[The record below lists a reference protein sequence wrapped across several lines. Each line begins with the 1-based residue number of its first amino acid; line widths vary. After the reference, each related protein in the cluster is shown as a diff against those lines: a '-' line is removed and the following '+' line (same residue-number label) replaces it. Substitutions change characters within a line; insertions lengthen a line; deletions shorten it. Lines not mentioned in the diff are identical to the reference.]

1 MGLFGDILSTVGKVA
16 VDAVKSGKAEEIIKS
31 MAGGANGNGGF
42 DIGSGL
48 KAALKV
54 GIETAAK
61 NLGAEDGYLA
71 DAAVRIGLPKEAITT
86 FNVVQ
91 QVSSNPTF
99 NSMLNASGISIPDS
113 DTIIKLFNRAAE
125 NAAPKSIDIFTN
137 AITNIS
143 FADAEQLL
151 FGADNA
157 ATQYL
162 QKNTFTQLTDAFVPS
177 ITDSLNTIKVANV
190 TPTSAWNTYAT
201 YNNKLVELLDS
212 NTAKMALE
220 MARKLGVVPDEY
232 FEKLRTINQVNP
244 DLSGYITGEALNGL
258 FTKVSEKEYDIRH
271 NASARV
277 SDVLQSVFGRLDNK
291 G

>member
-1 MGLFGDILSTVGKVA
+1 MGLFGNILSMAEKAIKDGTAEKVINA
-16 VDAVKSGKAEEIIKS
+16 ISGAK
-31 MAGGANGNGGF
+31 NGNGSF

-48 KAALKV
+48 KAALQV

-71 DAAVRIGLPKEAITT
+71 DAAVRIGLPKEAVTT
-86 FNVVQ
+86 FGAVQ
-91 QVSSNPTF
+91 SIASNQTF
-99 NSMLNASGISIPDS
+99 NSLLNASGLSIPDS

-125 NAAPKSIDIFTN
+125 NAAPKSINIFVN

-143 FADAEQLL
+143 FADAEKLL
-151 FGADNA
+151 FGEDNA

-162 QKNTFTQLTDAFVPS
+162 HTNTFDQLTNAFVPS

-190 TPTSAWNTYAT
+190 TPTDAWNTYAT
-201 YNNKLVELLDS
+201 YNNKLVEILDN

-220 MARKLGVVPDEY
+220 MARKMGVLSDDI
-232 FEKLRTINQVNP
+232 FEKIRGINEVNP
-244 DLSGYITGEALNGL
+244 NLSGYITGEALNGL

-277 SDVLQSVFGRLDNK
+277 SDVLQSVFGRLDK
-291 G
+291 

>member
-1 MGLFGDILSTVGKVA
+1 MA
-16 VDAVKSGKAEEIIKS
+16 EKAIKDGTAAEVINAITNS
-31 MAGGANGNGGF
+31 NSKGGGF

-86 FNVVQ
+86 FGAVQ
-91 QVSSNPTF
+91 SIASNQTF
-99 NSMLNASGISIPDS
+99 NSMLNASGLSIPDS

-125 NAAPKSIDIFTN
+125 NAAPKSIDIFVN
-137 AITNIS
+137 AISNIS
-143 FADAEQLL
+143 FADAEKLL
-151 FGADNA
+151 FGEDNA
-157 ATQYL
+157 ATSYL
-162 QKNTFTQLTDAFVPS
+162 RTNTFDQLTNAFVPS

-190 TPTSAWNTYAT
+190 TPTDAWNTYAT
-201 YNNKLVELLDS
+201 YNNKLVEILDN

-220 MARKLGVVPDEY
+220 MARKLGVLSDDI
-232 FEKLRTINQVNP
+232 FEKVRGINMVNP
-244 DLSGYITGEALNGL
+244 NLSGYITGEALNGL

-277 SDVLQSVFGRLDNK
+277 SDVLQNVFGKLDK
-291 G
+291 

>member
-1 MGLFGDILSTVGKVA
+1 MGLFGNILSMA
-16 VDAVKSGKAEEIIKS
+16 EKAIKDGTAAEVINAITNS
-31 MAGGANGNGGF
+31 NSKGGGF

-86 FNVVQ
+86 FGAVQ
-91 QVSSNPTF
+91 SIASNQTF
-99 NSMLNASGISIPDS
+99 NSMLNASGLSIPDS

-125 NAAPKSIDIFTN
+125 NAAPKSIDIFVN
-137 AITNIS
+137 AISNIS
-143 FADAEQLL
+143 FADAEKLL
-151 FGADNA
+151 FGEDNA
-157 ATQYL
+157 ATSYL
-162 QKNTFTQLTDAFVPS
+162 RTNTFDQLTNAFVPS

-190 TPTSAWNTYAT
+190 TPTDAWNTYAT
-201 YNNKLVELLDS
+201 YNNKLVEILDN

-220 MARKLGVVPDEY
+220 MARKLGVLSDDI
-232 FEKLRTINQVNP
+232 FEKVRGINMVNP
-244 DLSGYITGEALNGL
+244 NLSGYITGEALNGL

-277 SDVLQSVFGRLDNK
+277 SDVLQNVFGKLDK
-291 G
+291 

>member
-1 MGLFGDILSTVGKVA
+1 
-16 VDAVKSGKAEEIIKS
+16 

-42 DIGSGL
+42 DVSSGL

-91 QVSSNPTF
+91 QVSSNPAF
-99 NSMLNASGISIPDS
+99 NSMLNASGLSIPDS

-125 NAAPKSIDIFTN
+125 NAAPKSIDIFAN

-190 TPTSAWNTYAT
+190 TPTAAWNTYAT

-244 DLSGYITGEALNGL
+244 DVSGYITGEALNGL

-291 G
+291 

>member
-1 MGLFGDILSTVGKVA
+1 MGLFGNILSMAEKAIKDGTAEKVINA
-16 VDAVKSGKAEEIIKS
+16 ISGAK
-31 MAGGANGNGGF
+31 NGNGSF

-48 KAALKV
+48 KAALQV

-71 DAAVRIGLPKEAITT
+71 DAAVRIGLPKEAVTT
-86 FNVVQ
+86 FGAVQ
-91 QVSSNPTF
+91 SIASNQTF
-99 NSMLNASGISIPDS
+99 NSLLNASGLSIPDS

-125 NAAPKSIDIFTN
+125 NAAPKSIDIFVN

-143 FADAEQLL
+143 FADAEKLL
-151 FGADNA
+151 FGEDNA

-162 QKNTFTQLTDAFVPS
+162 HTNTFDQLTNAFVPS

-190 TPTSAWNTYAT
+190 TPTDAWNTYAT
-201 YNNKLVELLDS
+201 YNNKLVEILDN

-220 MARKLGVVPDEY
+220 MARKMGVLSDDI
-232 FEKLRTINQVNP
+232 FEKIRGINEVNP
-244 DLSGYITGEALNGL
+244 NLSGYITGEALNGL

-277 SDVLQSVFGRLDNK
+277 SDVLQSVFGRLDK
-291 G
+291 

>member
-1 MGLFGDILSTVGKVA
+1 MGLFDNIL
-16 VDAVKSGKAEEIIKS
+16 S
-31 MAGGANGNGGF
+31 MAGKAIKDGTAAEVINAITNAKNGGGSF

-86 FNVVQ
+86 FNAVQ
-91 QVSSNPTF
+91 SIAGNQTF
-99 NSMLNASGISIPDS
+99 NSMLNASGLSIPDS

-125 NAAPKSIDIFTN
+125 NAAPKSIDIFVN
-137 AITNIS
+137 AISNIS
-143 FADAEQLL
+143 FSDAEKLL
-151 FGADNA
+151 FGEDNA
-157 ATQYL
+157 ATSYL
-162 QKNTFTQLTDAFVPS
+162 RTNTFDQLTNAFVPS

-190 TPTSAWNTYAT
+190 TPTDAWNTYAT
-201 YNNKLVELLDS
+201 YNNKLVEILDN
-212 NTAKMALE
+212 NTAKMGLE
-220 MARKLGVVPDEY
+220 MARKLGVLSDDI
-232 FEKLRTINQVNP
+232 FEKIRGINMVNP
-244 DLSGYITGEALNGL
+244 NLSGYITGEALNGL

-277 SDVLQSVFGRLDNK
+277 SDVLQNVFGRLDK
-291 G
+291 

>member
-16 VDAVKSGKAEEIIKS
+16 VDAVKSGKAEELIKT
-31 MAGGANGNGGF
+31 MAGGANGSGGF
-42 DIGSGL
+42 DVGSGL

-54 GIETAAK
+54 GIETAAQ

-86 FNVVQ
+86 FGAVQ
-91 QVSSNPTF
+91 QLSSNPAF
-99 NSMLNASGISIPDS
+99 NSILKTSGLSIPDS

-125 NAAPKSIDIFTN
+125 NAAPKSIDIFAD
-137 AITNIS
+137 AITKIS

-162 QKNTFTQLTDAFVPS
+162 HKNTFNQLTDAFVPS
-177 ITDSLNTIKVANV
+177 ITDSLNTIQVANV
-190 TPTSAWNTYAT
+190 TPTAAWNTYAT
-201 YNNKLVELLDS
+201 YNNKLVELLDN

-232 FEKLRTINQVNP
+232 FEKLRSIDMVNP
-244 DLSGYITGEALNGL
+244 NLSGYITGEALNGL
-258 FTKVSEKEYDIRH
+258 FTKVGEKEYDIRH

-277 SDVLQSVFGRLDNK
+277 SDVLQSVFGKLDNR

>member
-1 MGLFGDILSTVGKVA
+1 MGLFGNILSMA
-16 VDAVKSGKAEEIIKS
+16 EKAIKDGTAAEVINAITNS
-31 MAGGANGNGGF
+31 NSKGGGF

-86 FNVVQ
+86 FGAVQ
-91 QVSSNPTF
+91 SIASNQTF
-99 NSMLNASGISIPDS
+99 NSMLNASGLSIPDS

-125 NAAPKSIDIFTN
+125 NAAPKSIDIFVN
-137 AITNIS
+137 AISNIS
-143 FADAEQLL
+143 FADAEKLL
-151 FGADNA
+151 FGEDNA
-157 ATQYL
+157 ATSYL
-162 QKNTFTQLTDAFVPS
+162 RTNTFDQLTNAFVPS

-190 TPTSAWNTYAT
+190 TPTDAWNTYAT
-201 YNNKLVELLDS
+201 YNNKLVEILDN

-220 MARKLGVVPDEY
+220 MARKLGVLSDDI
-232 FEKLRTINQVNP
+232 FEKVRRINMVNP
-244 DLSGYITGEALNGL
+244 NLSGYITGEALNGL

-277 SDVLQSVFGRLDNK
+277 SDVLQNVFGRLDK
-291 G
+291 

>member
-1 MGLFGDILSTVGKVA
+1 MGLFGNILSMA
-16 VDAVKSGKAEEIIKS
+16 EKAIKDGTAAEVINAITNS
-31 MAGGANGNGGF
+31 NSKGGGF

-86 FNVVQ
+86 FGAVQ
-91 QVSSNPTF
+91 SIASNQTF
-99 NSMLNASGISIPDS
+99 NSMLNASGLSIPDS

-125 NAAPKSIDIFTN
+125 NAAPKSIDIFVN
-137 AITNIS
+137 AISNIS
-143 FADAEQLL
+143 FADAEKLL
-151 FGADNA
+151 FGEDNA
-157 ATQYL
+157 ATSYL
-162 QKNTFTQLTDAFVPS
+162 RTNTFDQLTNAFVPS

-190 TPTSAWNTYAT
+190 TPTDAWNTYAT
-201 YNNKLVELLDS
+201 YNNKLVEILDN

-220 MARKLGVVPDEY
+220 MARKLGVLSDDI
-232 FEKLRTINQVNP
+232 FEKVRGINMVNP
-244 DLSGYITGEALNGL
+244 NLSGYITGEALNGL

-277 SDVLQSVFGRLDNK
+277 SDVLQNVFGRLDK
-291 G
+291 